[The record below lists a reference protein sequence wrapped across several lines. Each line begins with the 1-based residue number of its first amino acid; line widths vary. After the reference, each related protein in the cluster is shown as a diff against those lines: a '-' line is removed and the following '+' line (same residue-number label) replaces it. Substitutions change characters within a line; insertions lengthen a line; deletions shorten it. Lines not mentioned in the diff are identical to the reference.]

1 MEEEKVKCLLCDWT
15 GRKTELI
22 KNRFLLSGA
31 HVLVCPSCNRAA
43 WEYIEGEYKYVV
55 FTTDLGDKLFFIDG
69 YLTVEDTED
78 NITIDN
84 GLGRGDT
91 YKLYLE
97 MKKYYEGE

>member
-1 MEEEKVKCLLCDWT
+1 MEFE
-15 GRKTELI
+15 
-22 KNRFLLSGA
+22 
-31 HVLVCPSCNRAA
+31 
-43 WEYIEGEYKYVV
+43 
-55 FTTDLGDKLFFIDG
+55 TDLGDKLYFIGG

-84 GLGRGDT
+84 GLGRSDT